1 MTSHVTR
8 NGVSADLTRRYI
20 SVKGEGGGGA
30 SETCDVDQIG
40 KQKGLN
46 RIAKHISYGN
56 LCLWKVDLSLLINY
70 NI

>member
-8 NGVSADLTRRYI
+8 NGVSSDLTRRYI
-20 SVKGEGGGGA
+20 SVKEGGA